1 MLPLSERPAS
11 NKEQGRDMAHLLRIV
26 MIHGHLEG
34 VVELSVDGHTNIC
47 GTNASG
53 KTTLQRLVPVFYG
66 ELPNKVVPRTRLKFD
81 AFYLPHRNS
90 YLVYEY
96 RREEGDTCQAV
107 LTRKSDGGVEYRFV
121 GAPYRPED
129 YLVESAAGVAALDYA
144 QWANGLRRQGVS
156 LSSKLGATSE
166 YRSVIQNDFT
176 RLDPSQPR
184 SNSRD
189 GLRLRQVAA
198 RFSLVRPGQRIRH
211 MEKLVS
217 AVHAKEGK
225 MDTLKTM
232 LAAIFEEDGVELP
245 VTRIRNT
252 KAREWIARM
261 RQSMRL
267 APLQRSLA
275 ALESLDRELADLEAS
290 LWQLRPQLE
299 ADRHVA
305 ERTQADLEAQLSQ
318 RQRDFQAREQAYRE
332 ARDALNDRASELDSE
347 LDKTRADLDDLQR
360 RFEAFEEADMPG
372 LEQDLKALPQ
382 WREQQHQLREHLDL
396 MEQTFKDSKAR
407 LEARLVELG
416 DLLEQRRDE
425 IQVLIDALG
434 DEKEA
439 CRDAQRDAENHL
451 ESEYQARRQALDD
464 DYRARLE
471 QGTARL
477 SELKAQLD
485 HPAQPPEE
493 ASEAEQAQARLD
505 QAQSA
510 QQVAAAGVESVR
522 GELDERKHERETAER
537 DLELARAQHSRAQ
550 VNLETLLI
558 QRDPAQG
565 SLRHFLR
572 HHRPGWEQSLGK
584 VIAPELL
591 ERRDLAP
598 QFNDE
603 ASDDLFG
610 LALDLAAIAL
620 PDYAQDEAS
629 LLVVIETAEHALSDA
644 QAAVQSAEKALK
656 ARHEK
661 VQEASTRLDRARS
674 ANRRAGEEVEYA
686 LQARRQCQERHAAAR
701 EARQT
706 DCRAT
711 LKEQQAIQQGLR
723 DEQRQ
728 TLSSLADTHRAQR
741 LELTADYQSRLA
753 GFEQQIQQQRRQLG
767 ELKEENGRQR
777 EELETAFDR
786 ELSEQGVDTVRLNET
801 RTRLEA
807 LGKRIRQTEGRRE
820 ELDDYARFM
829 RVEWGERKPRLV
841 EKEASLARERQA
853 VEREREQHKADFRVA
868 SQEHQAAV
876 RDLKSR
882 CDAERALVETLAPLL
897 DKLADLATPP
907 APEPRG
913 EAPGD
918 AAERIERARQAL
930 ADHARQL
937 DELRRGCEK
946 IEVDL
951 VKGASADFQDALES
965 ERAKIEDP
973 SPRRLLGVLRDMLQ
987 LLEGQQQQLLQEGRN
1002 LSDDLDKFFTVFRD
1016 LNRRI
1021 NAQSR
1026 RLSDE
1031 VADDLKLE
1039 GIGRA
1044 EVKIQSTI
1052 DELGFWEPLKR
1063 FAQRYREWRESG
1075 QPLPS
1080 DDYLEALSDVVE
1092 LLRSDQQYSFESL
1105 LRLELHLNEGGTELV
1120 IRNDRQLLESSSHG
1134 MAYLILCKFLLA
1146 FTRLLRG
1153 QAQIAIHWPID
1164 EIGTLAYHNVEK
1176 LFDACDNNR
1185 IHIVGAFPN
1194 PESDVLLLFHN
1205 RYLIDRDEAAP
1216 DRRLLKRIEP
1226 RLSRL
1231 AQRLQAR
1238 AEEADS

>member
-1 MLPLSERPAS
+1 
-11 NKEQGRDMAHLLRIV
+11 MAHLLRIV

-34 VVELSVDGHTNIC
+34 VVEFSVDGHTNIC

-96 RREEGDTCQAV
+96 RREEGDVCQAV
-107 LTRKSDGGVEYRFV
+107 LTRKSEGGVEYRFV

-129 YLVESAAGVAALDYA
+129 YLVESEGGVTALDYA
-144 QWANGLRRQGVS
+144 QWANGLRRQGVGVS
-156 LSSKLGATSE
+156 PKLGATSE
-166 YRSVIQNDFT
+166 YRAVIQNDFT
-176 RLDPSQPR
+176 QHGAQAQGSR
-184 SNSRD
+184 RD

-252 KAREWIARM
+252 KAREWIDRM

-267 APLQRSLA
+267 EPLQRSLA
-275 ALESLDRELADLEAS
+275 ALQNLDREIADIEAA
-290 LWQLRPQLE
+290 LWQLMPQLE
-299 ADRHVA
+299 ADRHRA
-305 ERTQADLEAQLSQ
+305 ERESADLDAQLNE
-318 RQRDFQAREQAYRE
+318 RQRDFQAREQAHE
-332 ARDALNDRASELDSE
+332 AARDALNDRVSRLDSE
-347 LDKTRADLDDLQR
+347 LDQTRRVLDDLQR
-360 RFEAFEEADMPG
+360 QFEAFEEADMPG
-372 LEQDLKALPQ
+372 LARDLEALPQ
-382 WREQQHQLREHLDL
+382 WREQQQQLREHLEV
-396 MEQTFKDSKAR
+396 MQQAVTESRAR
-407 LEARLVELG
+407 LDARLVELG
-416 DLLEQRRDE
+416 DCLEQQGEE
-425 IQVLIDALG
+425 IQALIDALG
-434 DEKEA
+434 EEKEA
-439 CRDAQRDAENHL
+439 CREAQREAESRLDAD
-451 ESEYQARRQALDD
+451 YQARRQALED

-471 QGTARL
+471 QGAARL
-477 SELKAQLD
+477 SELKAQLT
-485 HPAQPPEE
+485 HSAATPEE
-493 ASEAEQAQARLD
+493 AREAEQLQTRVD
-505 QAQSA
+505 QAQSE
-510 QQVAAAGVESVR
+510 QSAAAAALESVQ
-522 GELDERKHERETAER
+522 GELDARKQERELADRELER
-537 DLELARAQHSRAQ
+537 ARAQRARAEAHQ
-550 VNLETLLI
+550 EALLI

-572 HHRPGWEQSLGK
+572 HQRPGWEQTLGK

-598 QFNDE
+598 QLNDA
-603 ASDDLFG
+603 ASDDLYG

-629 LLVVIETAEHALSDA
+629 LLAEIAAAEQALSEA
-644 QAAVQSAEKALK
+644 QGVEKAAEKEL
-656 ARHEK
+656 RSCHER
-661 VQEASTRLDRARS
+661 VQEADARLDRARS
-674 ANRRAGEEVEYA
+674 ARRRAAEEVDYA
-686 LQARRQCQERHAAAR
+686 LQARSQCQLRHAAAR
-701 EARQT
+701 KDREAA
-706 DCRAT
+706 CREA
-711 LKEQQAIQQGLR
+711 LEAQEVSQQALR
-723 DEQRQ
+723 DEQREA
-728 TLSSLADTHRAQR
+728 LAALADTHRGQR
-741 LELTADYQSRLA
+741 LELTADYQGRLS
-753 GFEQQIQQQRRQLG
+753 GFDQQIAQHRRQHG
-767 ELKEENGRQR
+767 ELKEENRRQR
-777 EELETAFDR
+777 EELQTAFDR
-786 ELSEQGVDTVRLNET
+786 ELAEQGVDTVRLNDT

-807 LGKRIRQTEGRRE
+807 LGKRIRHTEARRE
-820 ELDDYARFM
+820 ELNDYQRFM
-829 RVEWGERKPRLV
+829 RVEWDSRKPQLV
-841 EKEASLARERQA
+841 AKEAELSHERQAAARER
-853 VEREREQHKADFRVA
+853 ETLKADFQTAKR
-868 SQEHQAAV
+868 EHLAAV
-876 RDLKSR
+876 SELKRRRDG
-882 CDAERALVETLAPLL
+882 EQQHIETLAPLL
-897 DKLADLATPP
+897 ARLEALPLAP
-907 APEPRG
+907 ASEPRG
-913 EAPGD
+913 ETPGD
-918 AAERIERARQAL
+918 AAERIERTRQAL
-930 ADHARQL
+930 ADHARAL

-946 IEVDL
+946 IESDL
-951 VKGASADFQDALES
+951 IKGASADFQATLEA
-965 ERAKIEDP
+965 ERSKLEDT
-973 SPRRLLGVLRDMLQ
+973 SPRRLLGVLAELLQ

-1031 VADDLKLE
+1031 VADDLRLE

-1063 FAQRYREWRESG
+1063 FAQRYREWCDSG
-1075 QPLPS
+1075 QTLPG
-1080 DDYLEALSDVVE
+1080 DDYLDALADVVE

-1105 LRLELHLNEGGTELV
+1105 LRLELHLNEGGTDLV
-1120 IRNDRQLLESSSHG
+1120 IKNDRQLLESSSHG

-1153 QAQIAIHWPID
+1153 EAEVAIHWPID

-1216 DRRLLKRIEP
+1216 EKRRLKRIEP

-1231 AQRLQAR
+1231 AERLQAR
-1238 AEEADS
+1238 AAEEVSA

>member
-1 MLPLSERPAS
+1 
-11 NKEQGRDMAHLLRIV
+11 MAHLLRIV

-96 RREEGDTCQAV
+96 RREEGDVCQAV
-107 LTRKSDGGVEYRFV
+107 LTRKSEGGVEYRFV
-121 GAPYRPED
+121 AAPYRPED
-129 YLVESAAGVAALDYA
+129 YLVQSEGGVTALDYA
-144 QWANGLRRQGVS
+144 QWFSGLRRQGIATS
-156 LSSKLGATSE
+156 HKLGATSE
-166 YRSVIQNDFT
+166 YRAVIQNDFT
-176 RLDPSQPR
+176 QHGSGPGGRR
-184 SNSRD
+184 E

-267 APLQRSLA
+267 EPLQRA
-275 ALESLDRELADLEAS
+275 VEALQRLDGEIADLEAT

-299 ADRHVA
+299 ADRHRA
-305 ERTQADLEAQLSQ
+305 EREAADLETRLGEH
-318 RQRDFQAREQAYRE
+318 QRDFQAREQAHEE
-332 ARDALNDRASELDSE
+332 ARGELNARISELDSE
-347 LDKTRADLDDLQR
+347 LDQARRVLDDLQR
-360 RFEAFEEADMPG
+360 QFEAFEEADMPG
-372 LEQDLKALPQ
+372 LERDLKALPQ
-382 WREQQHQLREHLDL
+382 WREQQQQMREHL
-396 MEQTFKDSKAR
+396 EQLQQAAQASKAR
-407 LEARLVELG
+407 LDARLVELG
-416 DLLEQRRDE
+416 DLLERQGE
-425 IQVLIDALG
+425 ETQALIDALG
-434 DEKEA
+434 EEKEA
-439 CRDAQRDAENHL
+439 CREARGEEERRL
-451 ESEYQARRQALDD
+451 EADYQTRRQALDD
-464 DYRARLE
+464 GYRSRLE
-471 QGTARL
+471 EGTARL
-477 SELKAQLD
+477 SELKARLA
-485 HPAQPPEE
+485 HSGPTPEE
-493 ASEAEQAQARLD
+493 AREAEQAQARVD
-505 QAQSA
+505 QAQSE
-510 QQVAAAGVESVR
+510 QSAAAGTAETLR
-522 GELDERKHERETAER
+522 GELDECRKARELAER
-537 DLELARAQHSRAQ
+537 DLELARTQLARARGRLDELR
-550 VNLETLLI
+550 V

-572 HHRPGWEQSLGK
+572 HHRPGWEQRLGK
-584 VIAPELL
+584 VLAPELL

-598 QFNDE
+598 QFNDD

-610 LALDLAAIAL
+610 LALDLSAIAL
-620 PDYAQDEAS
+620 PDHAQDEAS
-629 LLVVIETAEHALSDA
+629 LLAEIEAADQALA
-644 QAAVQSAEKALK
+644 QAEEGDKAAEKALK
-656 ARHEK
+656 ARHDR
-661 VQEASTRLDRARS
+661 VQEADARLERAR
-674 ANRRAGEEVEYA
+674 AARRRAAEEVDYA
-686 LQARRQCQERHAAAR
+686 LLARSQCQQRHDAARQARQAAAR
-701 EARQT
+701 EALEEQE
-706 DCRAT
+706 A
-711 LKEQQAIQQGLR
+711 LQQALR
-723 DEQRQ
+723 DEQQ
-728 TLSSLADTHRAQR
+728 QALEALADTHRGQR
-741 LELTADYQSRLA
+741 LELTADFQGRID
-753 GFEQQIQQQRRQLG
+753 GFDQQITRHRGQLAD
-767 ELKEENGRQR
+767 LKEENRRQR
-777 EELETAFDR
+777 EELEAAYDR
-786 ELSEQGVDTVRLNET
+786 ELAEQGVDTVSLNET
-801 RTRLEA
+801 RRRLKA
-807 LGKRIRQTEGRRE
+807 LEQRIRQTADRQDQ
-820 ELDDYARFM
+820 LDEYRRFM

-841 EKEASLARERQA
+841 AREAELSRELQAAERQ
-853 VEREREQHKADFRVA
+853 RETLKQQFQAARR
-868 SQEHQAAV
+868 EHQAV
-876 RDLKSR
+876 VGELKAKR
-882 CDAERALVETLAPLL
+882 GVEQQRLETLAPLL
-897 DKLADLATPP
+897 AKLEALPLDRAP
-907 APEPRG
+907 APLV

-918 AAERIERARQAL
+918 AEERIERGRQAL
-930 ADHARQL
+930 TDHARRL

-946 IEVDL
+946 VESDL
-951 VKGASADFQDALES
+951 IKGASADFQATLEA
-965 ERAKIEDP
+965 ERGRLEDP
-973 SPRRLLGVLRDMLQ
+973 SPRRLLGVLAGMLQ

-1031 VADDLKLE
+1031 VADDLVLE

-1044 EVKIQSTI
+1044 EVRIQSTI

-1063 FAQRYREWRESG
+1063 FAQRYREWRDSG
-1075 QPLPS
+1075 QPLPG
-1080 DDYLEALSDVVE
+1080 DDYLDALADVVE

-1105 LRLELHLNEGGTELV
+1105 LRLELHLNEGGTDLV

-1153 QAQIAIHWPID
+1153 QAEIAIHWPID

-1205 RYLIDRDEAAP
+1205 RYLIDRDEAEP
-1216 DRRLLKRIEP
+1216 TKRRLKRIEP

-1238 AEEADS
+1238 AEELAP

>member
-1 MLPLSERPAS
+1 
-11 NKEQGRDMAHLLRIV
+11 MAHLLRIV

-66 ELPNKVVPRTRLKFD
+66 ELPNRVVPKTRLKFD

-96 RREEGDTCQAV
+96 RREEGDICQAV
-107 LTRKSDGGVEYRFV
+107 LTRKSEGGVEYRFV
-121 GAPYRPED
+121 AAPYRPED
-129 YLVESAAGVAALDYA
+129 YLVQSEGGVAALDYA
-144 QWANGLRRQGVS
+144 QWFSGLRRQGIATS
-156 LSSKLGATSE
+156 HKLGATSE
-166 YRSVIQNDFT
+166 YRAVIQNDFT
-176 RLDPSQPR
+176 QQGSGPGGR
-184 SNSRD
+184 RD

-267 APLQRSLA
+267 EPLQHA
-275 ALESLDRELADLEAS
+275 VEALQRLDGEIADLEAR

-299 ADRHVA
+299 ADRHRA
-305 ERTQADLEAQLSQ
+305 ERESADLEARLGE
-318 RQRDFQAREQAYRE
+318 RQRDFQAREQAHEE
-332 ARDALNDRASELDSE
+332 ARGELNARISELDSE
-347 LDKTRADLDDLQR
+347 LDQARRVLDDLQR

-372 LEQDLKALPQ
+372 LERDLKALPQ
-382 WREQQHQLREHLDL
+382 WREQQQQMREHL
-396 MEQTFKDSKAR
+396 EQLQQVAQASKAR
-407 LEARLVELG
+407 LDARLVELG
-416 DLLEQRRDE
+416 DLLERQGE
-425 IQVLIDALG
+425 ETQALIDALG
-434 DEKEA
+434 EEKEA
-439 CRDAQRDAENHL
+439 CREARSEEERRL
-451 ESEYQARRQALDD
+451 EADYQARRQALDD
-464 DYRARLE
+464 GYRGRLE
-471 QGTARL
+471 EGTARL
-477 SELKAQLD
+477 SELRARLV
-485 HPAQPPEE
+485 HSGPTPEE
-493 ASEAEQAQARLD
+493 AREAEQAQARVD
-505 QAQSA
+505 QAQSE
-510 QQVAAAGVESVR
+510 QSAAAGTQETLR
-522 GELDERKHERETAER
+522 GELDECRKARELAER
-537 DLELARAQHSRAQ
+537 DLELARTQLSRARGRLDELR
-550 VNLETLLI
+550 V

-572 HHRPGWEQSLGK
+572 HHHPGWEQGLGK
-584 VIAPELL
+584 VLAPELL

-598 QFNDE
+598 QFNDD

-610 LALDLAAIAL
+610 LALDLSAIAL
-620 PDYAQDEAS
+620 PDYAQDEVS
-629 LLVVIETAEHALSDA
+629 LLAEIEAAEQALA
-644 QAAVQSAEKALK
+644 QVEEGEASAEKALK
-656 ARHEK
+656 RCHDR
-661 VQEASTRLDRARS
+661 VQEADARLERARV
-674 ANRRAGEEVEYA
+674 ARRRAAEEVDYA
-686 LQARRQCQERHAAAR
+686 LQARSQCQQRHDAARQARQAAAR
-701 EARQT
+701 E
-706 DCRAT
+706 T
-711 LKEQQAIQQGLR
+711 LEEQEALQQALR
-723 DEQRQ
+723 DEQQ
-728 TLSSLADTHRAQR
+728 QALAALADTHRAQR
-741 LELTADYQSRLA
+741 LELAADFQGRID
-753 GFEQQIQQQRRQLG
+753 GFDQQIARHRGQLA
-767 ELKEENGRQR
+767 ELKEEHRRQR
-777 EELETAFDR
+777 EELEAAYDR
-786 ELSEQGVDTVRLNET
+786 ELAEQGVDTVSLGET
-801 RTRLEA
+801 RRRLKA
-807 LGKRIRQTEGRRE
+807 LEQRIRQTTDRQDQ
-820 ELDDYARFM
+820 LDEYRRFM

-841 EKEASLARERQA
+841 AREAELSRELQAAERQ
-853 VEREREQHKADFRVA
+853 RETHKQQFQAARR
-868 SQEHQAAV
+868 EHQATVAE
-876 RDLKSR
+876 LKAR
-882 CDAERALVETLAPLL
+882 HGVEQQRLETLAPLL
-897 DKLADLATPP
+897 AKLEALPLDSAP
-907 APEPRG
+907 APLA

-918 AAERIERARQAL
+918 AEERIERVRQAL
-930 ADHARQL
+930 SDHARRL

-946 IEVDL
+946 VESDL
-951 VKGASADFQDALES
+951 IKGASADFQATLEA
-965 ERAKIEDP
+965 ERDRLDDP
-973 SPRRLLGVLRDMLQ
+973 SPRRLLGVLAGMLK

-1031 VADDLKLE
+1031 VADDLRLE

-1063 FAQRYREWRESG
+1063 FAQRYREWRDSG
-1075 QPLPS
+1075 RPLPG
-1080 DDYLEALSDVVE
+1080 DDYLDALADVVE

-1105 LRLELHLNEGGTELV
+1105 LRLELHLNEGGTDLV

-1153 QAQIAIHWPID
+1153 QAEVAIHWPID

-1205 RYLIDRDEAAP
+1205 RYLIDRDEQHP
-1216 DRRLLKRIEP
+1216 EKRRLKRIEP

-1238 AEEADS
+1238 AEEVAS

>member
-1 MLPLSERPAS
+1 
-11 NKEQGRDMAHLLRIV
+11 MAHLQRIV

-34 VVELSVDGHTNIC
+34 VVELSVEGHTNIC

-66 ELPNKVVPRTRLKFD
+66 EQPNKVVPKTRLKFD

-96 RREEGDTCQAV
+96 RREEGDVCQAV

-129 YLVESAAGVAALDYA
+129 YLVESEGGVTALDYA
-144 QWANGLRRQGVS
+144 QWANGLRRQGIPPS
-156 LSSKLGATSE
+156 AKLGATTE
-166 YRSVIQNDFT
+166 YRAVIQNDFT
-176 RLDPSQPR
+176 QTGTQPR
-184 SNSRD
+184 GNSKE
-189 GLRLRQVAA
+189 GLRLRQLAP
-198 RFSLVRPGQRIRH
+198 RYSLVRPGQRIRH
-211 MEKLVS
+211 IEKLVS

-252 KAREWIARM
+252 KAREWIDRM

-267 APLQRSLA
+267 EPLQRSLSD
-275 ALESLDRELADLEAS
+275 LESLDREIADIETS

-299 ADRHVA
+299 ADRHRA
-305 ERTQADLEAQLSQ
+305 DRESADLEAQIQSQ
-318 RQRDFQAREQAYRE
+318 QRAFQAREEAYQE
-332 ARDALNDRASELDSE
+332 TRDALNERLSSLDSD
-347 LDKTRADLDDLQR
+347 LSKSRADLDDLQR
-360 RFEAFEEADMPG
+360 QLEAFEEADMPS

-382 WREQQHQLREHLDL
+382 WRDQQQQLREHLEL
-396 MEQTFKDSKAR
+396 MQQAVKESKAK

-416 DLLEQRRDE
+416 DSLEQRRDE
-425 IQVLIDALG
+425 LQALIDALG
-434 DEKEA
+434 EKKET
-439 CRDAQRDAENHL
+439 CRDQQSDAESRL
-451 ESEYQARRQALDD
+451 DTDYQTRRQALDD
-464 DYRARLE
+464 DYRTRLE
-471 QGTARL
+471 KVTERL
-477 SELKAQLD
+477 SELKAQLSNS
-485 HPAQPPEE
+485 AQTPEE
-493 ASEAEQAQARLD
+493 SSEFEQVQARVD
-505 QAQSA
+505 QAQSE
-510 QQVAAAGVESVR
+510 QSAASAAMESVR
-522 GELDERKHERETAER
+522 AELDEHKNEREAAER
-537 DLELARAQHSRAQ
+537 GLERARAQRSRA
-550 VNLETLLI
+550 EARRDALLV

-572 HHRPGWEQSLGK
+572 HHRPGWEQGLGK

-598 QFNDE
+598 QLNED

-610 LALDLAAIAL
+610 LALDLAAISL

-629 LLVVIETAEHALSDA
+629 LLADIEAAEATLGEA
-644 QAAVQSAEKALK
+644 QEVEKGVEKSLRAC
-656 ARHEK
+656 HNK
-661 VQEASTRLDRARS
+661 VQEADKRLDRARGTR
-674 ANRRAGEEVEYA
+674 RRAAEEVDYA
-686 LQARRQCQERHAAAR
+686 LQARSQCQQRHAAAQRARQSACR
-701 EARQT
+701 EALEEQEAVQQT
-706 DCRAT
+706 
-711 LKEQQAIQQGLR
+711 LR
-723 DEQRQ
+723 DDQRQ
-728 TLSSLADTHRAQR
+728 ALQALADGHRAQR
-741 LELTADYQSRLA
+741 LELTADYQGQLA
-753 GFEQQIQQQRRQLG
+753 GFDQQIAQHRRQLDDHRA
-767 ELKEENGRQR
+767 ENRRQR
-777 EELETAFDR
+777 DELQAAFDR
-786 ELSEQGVDTVRLNET
+786 DLTEQGVDPTTVRET
-801 RTRLEA
+801 HSRLEA
-807 LGKRIRQTEGRRE
+807 LATRIRQTTERE
-820 ELDDYARFM
+820 DELREYRHFM

-841 EKEASLARERQA
+841 KKEAELSHERQQ
-853 VEREREQHKADFRVA
+853 VEREREQHRADFRTA
-868 SQEHQAAV
+868 RSEHQATVNALKAR
-876 RDLKSR
+876 RD
-882 CDAERALVETLAPLL
+882 AGRALVEILAPLL
-897 DKLADLATPP
+897 DKLDTLSLEP
-907 APEPRG
+907 APAPIG
-913 EAPGD
+913 DAPGD
-918 AAERIERARQAL
+918 VDERIERVRQGL
-930 ADHARQL
+930 ADHARRL

-946 IEVDL
+946 IESEL
-951 VKGASADFQDALES
+951 IKGASADFQEMLQAELAKLEG
-965 ERAKIEDP
+965 A
-973 SPRRLLGVLRDMLQ
+973 SPRRLLPVIAGMLQ

-1031 VADDLKLE
+1031 VADDLRLE

-1063 FAQRYREWRESG
+1063 FAQRYHEWRDSG
-1075 QPLPS
+1075 QPLPG
-1080 DDYLEALSDVVE
+1080 DDYLDVLADVVE

-1105 LRLELHLNEGGTELV
+1105 LRLELHLNEGGTDLV

-1153 QAQIAIHWPID
+1153 QAEVAIHWPID

-1176 LFDACDNNR
+1176 LFEACDNNR

-1216 DRRLLKRIEP
+1216 GKRRLKRIEP

-1238 AEEADS
+1238 AEETAS